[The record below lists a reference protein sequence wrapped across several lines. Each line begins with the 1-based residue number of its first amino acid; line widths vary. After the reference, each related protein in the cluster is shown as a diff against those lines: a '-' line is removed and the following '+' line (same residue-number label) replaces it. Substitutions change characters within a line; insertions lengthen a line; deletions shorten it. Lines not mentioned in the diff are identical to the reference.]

1 MLSQSSSSTP
11 HSQNQE
17 NPEIELRR
25 SKRDRVEKDF
35 DPDYYVFNVD
45 ENPLT
50 LKEDLLSP
58 DCVFWKEAMNDEIDS
73 LISNKTWKLVD
84 IPPSCKTIG
93 CKWVLRKKLKPD
105 GTIDKFKARL
115 VAKGFKQKIDVDFF
129 DTFSPVT
136 RITSI
141 RLLIAVAA
149 IYDLKI
155 HQIDVKTTFL
165 NGDLGEEIY
174 MDQLEG
180 FVEFGQESKV
190 CKLTKS
196 LYGLKQAPKQ

>member
-1 MLSQSSSSTP
+1 M
-11 HSQNQE
+11 
-17 NPEIELRR
+17 
-25 SKRDRVEKDF
+25 
-35 DPDYYVFNVD
+35 
-45 ENPLT
+45 
-50 LKEDLLSP
+50 KEDLLSP

-115 VAKGFKQKIDVDFF
+115 VAKGFKQKVDIEFF

-141 RLLIAVAA
+141 RLLIAIAT

-155 HQIDVKTTFL
+155 YQIDVKTVFL
-165 NGDLGEEIY
+165 NGDLDEEIY
-174 MDQLEG
+174 MDQPEE
-180 FVEFGQESKV
+180 FVKHGQESKV